1 MRSYTV
7 AAAALS
13 LGVSPKWLDN
23 ALSHHQVD
31 GVVRVRQGVSRR
43 LSQRS
48 VLTLYL
54 AVALITD
61 LGTPLKTAL
70 QLAKSLSD
78 LDGPGGVVLPHGLRL
93 TIDIHN
99 ARRQVAAYLAKAVE
113 AAPVPRRGRRQLRK

>member
-13 LGVSPKWLDN
+13 LGMSPKWLDN

-48 VLTLYL
+48 LLTLYL
-54 AVALITD
+54 AVTLVTD
-61 LGTPLKTAL
+61 LGTPLKKAL
-70 QLAKSLSD
+70 QLAKSLSES
-78 LDGPGGVVLPHGLRL
+78 DGPGGVVLPHGLRL
-93 TIDIHN
+93 TIDIDD
-99 ARRQVAAYLAKAVE
+99 ARRQLAADLAKAVE
-113 AAPVPRRGRRQLRK
+113 AAPVPKRGRRPVRK